1 MKEFRPVEDGIVH
14 GLNSPLTVPASTD
27 DCGERRMSPA
37 VKKFLQS
44 WVINTLAVLI
54 VTQMVR
60 GIHYDSGEGLIVAT
74 LVLGILNAF
83 LRPLLLVL
91 SLPLLIFTLGLFTLV
106 INAALLY
113 GVGSIVRDFHVDTF
127 RSAMWGAL
135 GIGIISLVLHAV
147 TGIGN
152 ARMVVRRHNPSKRDD
167 DGGGPVIDV

>member
-1 MKEFRPVEDGIVH
+1 
-14 GLNSPLTVPASTD
+14 
-27 DCGERRMSPA
+27 MSPA
-37 VKKFLQS
+37 VKKFFQS

-60 GIHYDSGEGLIVAT
+60 GIRYDSNAGLIVAT

-91 SLPLLIFTLGLFTLV
+91 SLPLLVFTLGLFTLV
-106 INAALLY
+106 INAVLLY
-113 GVGSIVRDFHVDTF
+113 WVGSLVRDFHVDTF
-127 RSAMWGAL
+127 RAAMWGAL

-152 ARMVVRRHNPSKRDD
+152 ARIVVRRNNPSKRDD
-167 DGGGPVIDV
+167 DGGGPVIDI

>member
-1 MKEFRPVEDGIVH
+1 
-14 GLNSPLTVPASTD
+14 
-27 DCGERRMSPA
+27 MSPA

-54 VTQMVR
+54 VTQIVR
-60 GIHYDSGEGLIVAT
+60 GIRYDSNAGLIVAT

-106 INAALLY
+106 INAMLLY
-113 GVGSIVRDFHVDTF
+113 WVGSIVRDFHVDTF
-127 RSAMWGAL
+127 RSALWGAL
-135 GIGIISLVLHAV
+135 GIGIISLVLHAA

-152 ARMVVRRHNPSKRDD
+152 ARIVVRRGNSPKRHD
-167 DGGGPVIDV
+167 DGGGPVIDI